1 LTLSCAVVDLDEHNA
16 FVTNVLEAV
25 IVVMKVCDNVRYL
38 KLSNHYFPFCGGSSH
53 SLRKEHRLVLARSIF
68 PTLRSLTI
76 DYCGTFGDPY
86 YIVPKPFLL
95 LSNIPALPDLAV
107 LKAAFDE
114 RHMVSFIELY

>member
-1 LTLSCAVVDLDEHNA
+1 MRGCRSGRTQCVCHKRPRSSHSRE
-16 FVTNVLEAV
+16 
-25 IVVMKVCDNVRYL
+25 KVCDNVRYL

-114 RHMVSFIELY
+114 RHMASFIELY